1 MREILFRART
11 LFDVEWVEGC
21 YEFGYDAETE
31 EPTHYMWVLNHAEKY
46 GEMFMVVP
54 ETVGQYTG
62 LTDKNGTK
70 IFEGDIV
77 AGAVHWLERYKN
89 GVVAFRD
96 GSFGLIW
103 HRGDIEQFNAFTSM
117 CNVEYEV
124 IGNIHDSPELL
135 EEREKT

>member
-1 MREILFRART
+1 MREILFRAKRDKKYCPT
-11 LFDVEWVEGC
+11 QKWTYGVPFIDHEGDC
-21 YEFGYDAETE
+21 IFKTAATE
-31 EPTHYMWVLNHAEKY
+31 L
-46 GEMFMVVP
+46 VVDP
-54 ETVGQYTG
+54 KTVGQYTG

-124 IGNIHDSPELL
+124 IGNVHDNHELL
-135 EEREKT
+135 KGGAE

>member
-1 MREILFRART
+1 MRDILFRAKRDKNYCAT
-11 LFDVEWVEGC
+11 QEWTYGVPFFDHEGDC
-21 YEFGYDAETE
+21 IFKTASSER
-31 EPTHYMWVLNHAEKY
+31 
-46 GEMFMVVP
+46 VVDP

-62 LTDKNGTK
+62 LTDKNGTI

-77 AGAVHWLERYKN
+77 AGAVHWLERYKK

-103 HRGDIEQFNAFTSM
+103 YRGDVEQFNAFTSM

-124 IGNIHDSPELL
+124 IGNIHDNPELL
-135 EEREKT
+135 EGGAE